1 MEELGALAAEAEALS
16 LAIFMVCAVSLLYQG
31 HKLIASSFR
40 LKHTDC
46 KEYLPRAAKQLQNL
60 HLNLQVTDAGRTQ
73 VAPGSVTVLAVG
85 GVSEL
90 VDQVSRKLKL
100 Y

>member
-1 MEELGALAAEAEALS
+1 MVLAVDTVQELNTLEQRAQALS
-16 LAIFMVCAVSLLYQG
+16 LATFTVA
-31 HKLIASSFR
+31 
-40 LKHTDC
+40 
-46 KEYLPRAAKQLQNL
+46 
-60 HLNLQVTDAGRTQ
+60 DAGRTE

-90 VDQVSRKLKL
+90 VDQVSGKLRT